1 MEIISVKNVTKKYF
15 IHKGQEPTFKGAV
28 LDLLRKRQPFVSF
41 PALDDVS
48 FGIEKGETVGII
60 GENGSGKSTMLGL
73 IAGTDK
79 PTAGAVSVRGS
90 IATLLELGAGFHGD
104 LTGRENI
111 YLNGAILGFSRS
123 EMKDKY
129 KGIVDFAE
137 LGDFIDTP
145 VKHYSS
151 GMYIRLGFA
160 IAVEVSPDILIIDEV
175 MAVGDE
181 HFQKKC
187 LRRIDQFQKSK
198 KTILFVSHALDLV
211 EKVCDRI
218 ILLESGRIKMDG
230 RPRDVL
236 KCYREFVRRKD
247 PVLSPKDWGTK
258 EAVITGVE
266 FFDAGGARKKKFMT
280 GEPLRAKINYESKS
294 RIDDPV
300 FGFSIQGQDG
310 KNYFGTNT
318 QLDGCPVPAIEGGGS
333 VKLNIER
340 LSLYRGT
347 FFFNFSIHSSDHR
360 TQFHR
365 LDFIYEIEVENPSE
379 EKGFLKLP
387 CSWETGDKTDG

>member
-1 MEIISVKNVTKKYF
+1 MEIISVENVTKKYF

-28 LDLLRKRQPFVSF
+28 LDMLRKRQPFVSF
-41 PALDDVS
+41 PAIDGISFSVS
-48 FGIEKGETVGII
+48 KGETVGII

-79 PTAGAVSVRGS
+79 PTSGRIHVRGS
-90 IATLLELGAGFHGD
+90 SATLLELGAGFHGD

-111 YLNGAILGFSRS
+111 YLNGAILGFSRQ
-123 EMKDKY
+123 EMKEKY

-181 HFQKKC
+181 YFQKKC
-187 LRRIDQFQKSK
+187 LRRISEFQNEK
-198 KTILFVSHALDLV
+198 KTILFVSHALELV
-211 EKVCDRI
+211 EQVCGRV
-218 ILLESGRIKMDG
+218 ILLEAGRVRMDG
-230 RPRDVL
+230 RPKEVL
-236 KCYREFVRRKD
+236 KSYREFVREKD
-247 PVLSPKDWGTK
+247 PVLSPKEWGTK
-258 EAVITGVE
+258 EVVLKGVD
-266 FFDAGGARKKKFMT
+266 FFDKAGNETKSFMT
-280 GEPLRAKINYESKS
+280 GEPLSARIRYEAAN
-294 RIDDPV
+294 RIDEPV
-300 FGFSIQGQDG
+300 FGFSILGQDG

-318 QLDGCPVPAIEGGGS
+318 QLENFDTGSIEGEGTIW
-333 VKLNIER
+333 LRIER
-340 LSLYRGT
+340 LSLYRGI
-347 FFFNFSIHSSDHR
+347 FFFNFAAHSADHSV
-360 TQFHR
+360 QYHR
-365 LDFIYEIEVENPSE
+365 MDFIYEIEVENPSE

-387 CSWETGDKTDG
+387 CRWEIGEE

>member
-1 MEIISVKNVTKKYF
+1 MEIISVKDVTKKYF

-41 PALDDVS
+41 PAVDNVS
-48 FGIEKGETVGII
+48 FGIMEGETVGII

-73 IAGTDK
+73 IAGTDR
-79 PTAGAVSVRGS
+79 PTSGAIETRGS

-111 YLNGAILGFSRS
+111 FLNGAILGFSHR
-123 EMKDKY
+123 EMKEKY
-129 KGIVDFAE
+129 KGIVEFAE
-137 LGDFIDTP
+137 LGEFIDTP

-181 HFQKKC
+181 YFQKKC
-187 LRRIDQFQKSK
+187 LRRIARFQEEK
-198 KTILFVSHALDLV
+198 KTILFVSHALELV
-211 EKVCDRI
+211 EKVCNRV
-218 ILLESGRIKMDG
+218 ILLESGRVRMDG
-230 RPRDVL
+230 PPKEVL
-236 KCYREFVRRKD
+236 KSYREFVREKD
-247 PVLSPKDWGTK
+247 PVLSPKEWGTK
-258 EAVITGVE
+258 EVVLKGVD
-266 FFDAGGARKKKFMT
+266 FFDKDGKKTTKFMT
-280 GEPLRAKINYESKS
+280 GDTLRARISYEAEN
-294 RIDDPV
+294 RVDNPV
-300 FGFSIQGQDG
+300 FGFSILGQDG

-318 QLDGCPVPAIEGGGS
+318 QLEGFPIEGIEGEGALILE
-333 VKLNIER
+333 VER
-340 LSLYRGT
+340 LSLYRGV
-347 FFFNFSIHSSDHR
+347 FFLNFAVHSADHGV
-360 TQFHR
+360 QYHR

-387 CSWETGDKTDG
+387 CRWETGE

>member
-1 MEIISVKNVTKKYF
+1 MEIIKVEKATKKYF

-28 LDLLRKRQPFVSF
+28 LDLLKNRRPFVSF
-41 PALDDVS
+41 PAVEDVS
-48 FGIEKGETVGII
+48 FSVGKGETVGII
-60 GENGSGKSTMLGL
+60 GENGSGKSTLLGL

-79 PTAGAVSVRGS
+79 PTSGRIDVRGS

-111 YLNGAILGFSRS
+111 YLNGAILGFSRRQ
-123 EMKDKY
+123 MRDKY

-137 LGDFIDTP
+137 LGGFIDTP

-181 HFQKKC
+181 YFQKKC
-187 LRRIDQFQKSK
+187 LRRISEFQKEK

-211 EKVCDRI
+211 EKVCGRVL
-218 ILLESGRIKMDG
+218 LLESGRIKMDG
-230 RPRDVL
+230 EPRKVL
-236 KCYREFVRRKD
+236 KSYREFVREKD
-247 PVLSPKDWGTK
+247 PVLSPKEWGTK
-258 EAVITGVE
+258 DVVIKQVE
-266 FFDAGGARKKKFMT
+266 FFDSKGRETKKFMT
-280 GEPLRAKINYESKS
+280 GDILRAKIRYKAEKKIEN
-294 RIDDPV
+294 PV
-300 FGFSIQGQDG
+300 FGFSILGQDG

-318 QLDGCPVPAIEGGGS
+318 QIAGLKIEQIEGEGC
-333 VKLNIER
+333 VTLEVER
-340 LSLYRGT
+340 LSLYRGM
-347 FFFNFSIHSSDHR
+347 FFFNFSVHSHDHR
-360 TQFHR
+360 LQYHR

-387 CSWETGDKTDG
+387 CRWEMGE